1 MTAVPTEGR
10 ARPHVSTTWAN
21 TVLRGLGI
29 TPNGTNVFALRL
41 WHASEGN
48 NAPNQGY
55 NWLNTTVPMKGS
67 HTLPGNGAGVQIYPN
82 YATGVAATVKSLKG
96 SQYTGVLRALST
108 RAATRTGHANRAVLA
123 KIFDAINSSPWDGK
137 WNPTPVRAQ
146 YPDAMFTYLNTGSL
160 PGGVSATQFYQTT
173 GISASTKAKGNSSTC
188 PCAWNG
194 PLSFCIL
201 NECQM
206 RALKGALLVTAGAG
220 VLVLGMLLLAAN
232 GFGSKAAAAQLGKVR
247 RRTGGTVPS
256 SAPAAKK
263 SAPAPRRTPQE
274 RQAEKKGL
282 ATGAETSAGRQIK
295 TNEWD
300 VPFTAADETLPPP
313 TKSATRRA
321 NERRPRA
328 RASH

>member
-1 MTAVPTEGR
+1 MTAVPTTGR
-10 ARPHVSTTWAN
+10 ARPHVATTWAN
-21 TVLRGLGI
+21 TTLRGLGI
-29 TPNGTNVFALRL
+29 TPNATNVTALRL
-41 WHASEGN
+41 WHDAEGN
-48 NAPNQGY
+48 NAPNEGY

-67 HTLPGNGAGVQIYPN
+67 HTLPGNTAGVQVYPT
-82 YATGVAATVKSLKG
+82 YATGVAATVKSLRG
-96 SQYTGVLRALST
+96 SYYTGVLRALST
-108 RAATRTGHANRAVLA
+108 RAATQTVGVNRHVLA
-123 KIFDAINSSPWDGK
+123 KVFDAINSSPWDGK
-137 WNPTPVRAQ
+137 WNSTPVRAH
-146 YPDAMFTYLNTGSL
+146 YPSTMYRYLNTGKL
-160 PGGVSATQFYQTT
+160 PAGTSTTPHYQTT
-173 GISASTKAKGNSSTC
+173 GISAATKAKGTSSTC

-247 RRTGGTVPS
+247 RRTGGAVPS

-300 VPFTAADETLPPP
+300 VPFTATDETLPRP